1 MQPNNST
8 KRQDNSTASEPTT
21 QEYHT
26 FLLLL
31 LEEIDTIFQLLL
43 IKKTLISKTYK
54 NKEII
59 SNGDMW
65 LDLFSLE
72 LLLLNF
78 RKENTQ
84 LVLSPE
90 DQCQLPKLSNLV
102 IMSLFFYSLEF
113 SGGNLRKVQEL
124 EDSTWPAIQKTEYQ
138 NMNLFKLFS

>member
-72 LLLLNF
+72 LLLLNS

-84 LVLSPE
+84 LVSLLE
-90 DQCQLPKLSNLV
+90 DRFQQQKLGNLV
-102 IMSLFFYSLEF
+102 ITLLSFYSSEL
-113 SGGNLRKVQEL
+113 SGINLRKPQEL
-124 EDSTWPAIQKTEYQ
+124 ADAIWLAIQKTER
-138 NMNLFKLFS
+138 